1 MRFRNWSYENVGGQ
15 LQKLIDCMEPPPVAT
30 ALAFHPR
37 HNSIFV
43 IGMDDATIQIY
54 DGRLGQVKFLPVLK
68 ICM

>member
-1 MRFRNWSYENVGGQ
+1 
-15 LQKLIDCMEPPPVAT
+15 MEPPPVAT

-54 DGRLGQVKFLPVLK
+54 DGRLGQVKYFACTIDMYVMVIVMK
-68 ICM
+68 NVFKVY